1 MDRTYPTDEIG
12 MRRMVRIQP
21 EDFSMAI
28 PTAVDVEAVADPYTA
43 MPIIIHMAKFP
54 CGGAVCELPVRWSAR

>member
-1 MDRTYPTDEIG
+1 